1 MLNSLLEE
9 IEAAALQ
16 LAPTERARLAERLLA
31 SLEEDDEILAAWVEE
46 AERRA
51 DAFDRGEMEAVDA
64 DEAIAQA
71 RARVSGRPAAC
82 RSSCCGRPKPNSTT
96 RQITTPN
103 MPAPASPKPIL
114 TTSSMPASAWR
125 STRKSA
131 LGYRSTSAFCHCDTS
146 LAPSFIGFPPRPSS
160 SRPSPTSAAGLD
172 IGRGGAD
179 RTPYPTRLFKLT
191 PAGSPASST
200 LTS

>member
-103 MPAPASPKPIL
+103 MPAPASPKPIS

-131 LGYRSTSAFCHCDTS
+131 LEYRSTSAFCHCA
-146 LAPSFIGFPPRPSS
+146 APAPLRPRVARRAPPR
-160 SRPSPTSAAGLD
+160 L
-172 IGRGGAD
+172 GGAAPP
-179 RTPYPTRLFKLT
+179 RARARASFPRLHATPVRR
-191 PAGSPASST
+191 
-200 LTS
+200 